1 VFDQRSM
8 GGGLGAY
15 AKIQAL
21 TRGLKAQ
28 GITPGFSMMN
38 SLMEL
43 NDSELNDPNSHLVR
57 DALLEGGVSPDKI
70 G

>member
-1 VFDQRSM
+1 M

-15 AKIQAL
+15 TKIQAL

-28 GITPGFSMMN
+28 GITPDFMMMN

-43 NDSELNDPNSHLVR
+43 NDSELNDPNSELVR
-57 DALLEGGVSPDKI
+57 DALLASGVSPDKI